1 MATPNLV
8 PRADSEGGI
17 GTASKYWAS
26 AYIDLI
32 YVGAGKMGR
41 DADNLLDFS
50 TDNQIKIRV
59 NGTNEIFMNNARF
72 APSTNDG
79 YILGG
84 ASNQWSD
91 LFLAS
96 GAVINFDNGNVTL
109 THSSNSL
116 TLGDNDVM
124 KFGADGDLFVYHSG
138 SNGAIDNYTGNLT
151 ITNNA
156 NDADLIFACDDGSG
170 GTTAYFTLDGGLGY
184 TLADK
189 HIRFADNIEA
199 RFGTGSDFKIS
210 HDGSHVYLANSTGDF
225 YLEQK
230 TDDGDIIF
238 TCDDGSGGT
247 TAYLTL
253 DGGLGYTTAQKRI
266 RFQDSVN
273 AEFGNSGDY
282 IMYHDGSNMT
292 MYNTLGNL
300 NIYNA
305 ADNGAI
311 QLFCDDGAGGN
322 TVYFKLDGN
331 SATHDGSATTALF
344 TNWPD
349 KSNISLGTS
358 HDLRIYH
365 DGSNSQIFN
374 YTGNLEIKNHSD
386 DADIIFQCDDGSG
399 GVTAYLTLDG
409 SAGFTTVQKLI
420 KFEDNVHARF
430 GNGSDLRILHDGSNS
445 EMNNHTGHLSFI
457 NYADD
462 SDIIFKS
469 DDGSGGV
476 TAYLTLDGSAGR
488 TNIHKDLQF
497 TDSIK
502 GKFGTSGDL
511 EIYHDGSN
519 SYIANK
525 GSAGDLYISNDHED
539 KDVIFQCDDGSGG
552 LATYLTLD
560 GSAEKILMHKSTV
573 FSGGGMDFGVD
584 DTGAD
589 VIFYGAT
596 SGRNMKWDESEDHL
610 LFTDNTKLKLGTGGD
625 LQFYHDGSDSYVR
638 AYNNDLIIMQDAADK
653 DIIFK
658 ADNGSGGTA
667 EYLRLDGG
675 AAITIVSKEMRFG
688 DSVPLKL
695 GAGPDFEMSHN
706 GSNTL
711 ITNNTGNLLFTQNTD
726 DGNILF
732 YNDDGSGGATV
743 YLTLDGGDVS
753 TIVSTIKV
761 MMPNLPTSDPSVAGQ
776 LWNSSGD
783 LKISAG

>member
-32 YVGAGKMGR
+32 YVGAGKIGR

-50 TDNQIKIRV
+50 VDNEVTFRV
-59 NGTNEIFMNNARF
+59 NAADEMV
-72 APSTNDG
+72 
-79 YILGG
+79 LG
-84 ASNQWSD
+84 ASTLSPHASDGLALGTSSLMWSD

-96 GAVINFDNGNVTL
+96 GAVVNFDNGNVTL
-109 THSSNSL
+109 THSSNRL
-116 TLGDNDVM
+116 
-124 KFGADGDLFVYHSG
+124 
-138 SNGAIDNYTGNLT
+138 
-151 ITNNA
+151 
-156 NDADLIFACDDGSG
+156 
-170 GTTAYFTLDGGLGY
+170 
-184 TLADK
+184 TLADSDEL
-189 HIRFADNIEA
+189 A
-199 RFGTGSDFKIS
+199 FGTGSDFKIS

-273 AEFGNSGDY
+273 AEFGNSGD